1 MPGGLDGGILGAQGM
16 FGSHAGD
23 MFSSGTGTGTVPP
36 AGAPQPASQAEP
48 VSQVKQEPAQPAQP
62 QTQIKME
69 DEDEEL

>member
-16 FGSHAGD
+16 FGSHAGV
-23 MFSSGTGTGTVPP
+23 MFSSGAGTVSP
-36 AGAPQPASQAEP
+36 AQASQPASQAEP

>member
-23 MFSSGTGTGTVPP
+23 MFSSGTGTVPP
-36 AGAPQPASQAEP
+36 AQAAQPAAQAEP
-48 VSQVKQEPAQPAQP
+48 VSEVKQEPSQPAQP

-69 DEDEEL
+69 DDDEEL